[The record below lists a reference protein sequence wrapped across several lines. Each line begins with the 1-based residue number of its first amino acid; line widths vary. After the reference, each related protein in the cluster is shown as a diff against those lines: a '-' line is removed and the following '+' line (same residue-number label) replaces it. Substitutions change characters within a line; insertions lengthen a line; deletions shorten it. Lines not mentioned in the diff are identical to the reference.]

1 MKCPK
6 CNNPISPLKVW
17 LISRWSFV
25 KCKKCGTHSGRKV
38 NIQLFII
45 SILLFVGYFILNLS
59 LLFIIWALIVMCI
72 DAYTV
77 RLVPKDEQEAYDTA

>member
-25 KCKKCGTHSGRKV
+25 KCKKCGTRSGRKV

-45 SILLFVGYFILNLS
+45 SIMLFGGYLILNFS

-77 RLVPKDEQEAYDTA
+77 RLVPKDKQDGA

>member
-45 SILLFVGYFILNLS
+45 SILLFGGYFILNFS

-77 RLVPKDEQEAYDTA
+77 RLVSKDEQDGV

>member
-25 KCKKCGTHSGRKV
+25 KCKKCGTRSGRKV

-45 SILLFVGYFILNLS
+45 SIMLFGGYLILNFS
-59 LLFIIWALIVMCI
+59 LLFIILALIVMYI

-77 RLVPKDEQEAYDTA
+77 ILVPKDKQDGV

>member
-25 KCKKCGTHSGRKV
+25 KCK
-38 NIQLFII
+38 NQLFII
-45 SILLFVGYFILNLS
+45 SIMLFGGYLILNFS

-77 RLVPKDEQEAYDTA
+77 RLVPKDKQDGA

>member
-6 CNNPISPLKVW
+6 CNNPISPLKVL

-25 KCKKCGTHSGRKV
+25 KCKKCGTRSGRKV

-45 SILLFVGYFILNLS
+45 FILLFSGYFILNFS
-59 LLFIIWALIVMCI
+59 FLFIIWALIVTYI

-77 RLVPKDEQEAYDTA
+77 RLVPKDEQDGI

>member
-25 KCKKCGTHSGRKV
+25 KCKKCGTRSGRKV
-38 NIQLFII
+38 NIQFFMISVLFF
-45 SILLFVGYFILNLS
+45 SGYLIFNIS
-59 LLFIIWALIVMCI
+59 LLFIIWALIVMYI
-72 DAYTV
+72 DAYTI
-77 RLVPKDEQEAYDTA
+77 RLVPKDEQDGI